1 VESLSEFSRPSIPK
15 TGHGLYIIV
24 PYKTPR
30 SEIPSTDDLAFECEI
45 VTDMW
50 LERCLDARALVPP
63 ESHVASTP
71 FPKFPLPGKVLL
83 AKIRRRGSN
92 RNRFPGNADMLYWI
106 CAHRP
111 SAHVQAC

>member
-1 VESLSEFSRPSIPK
+1 MM
-15 TGHGLYIIV
+15 V
-24 PYKTPR
+24 PYKTPQ

-71 FPKFPLPGKVLL
+71 FAKFPIPGKPFQIL
-83 AKIRRRGSN
+83 IQRINTQECRISGD
-92 RNRFPGNADMLYWI
+92 ADMLYRL
-106 CAHRP
+106 CTHRFVA
-111 SAHVQAC
+111 SLQAC

>member
-1 VESLSEFSRPSIPK
+1 M
-15 TGHGLYIIV
+15 V

-50 LERCLDARALVPP
+50 LERCLDARTLVPP

-71 FPKFPLPGKVLL
+71 FPKFPIPGE
-83 AKIRRRGSN
+83 
-92 RNRFPGNADMLYWI
+92 FPFRYTI
-106 CAHRP
+106 
-111 SAHVQAC
+111 